1 MCMYAVGR
9 YVGRYMYVC
18 LYVCMC
24 SMQYGVCHIQY
35 VVCTTLYAIR
45 TCIHII
51 LCMSSSC
58 SFVLWCPKPSAFGVE
73 VWVWV
78 PRRVDPRLKILRD
91 VPVASRSWLLQANE
105 QNYLLI
111 ELNLREEHPGVW
123 ACKGFG
129 FRPRDQG
136 KQGAGFWARLCETR
150 PTTLAAEL
158 HRIPGREE
166 VEHIP

>member
-1 MCMYAVGR
+1 M
-9 YVGRYMYVC
+9 
-18 LYVCMC
+18 
-24 SMQYGVCHIQY
+24 
-35 VVCTTLYAIR
+35 
-45 TCIHII
+45 
-51 LCMSSSC
+51 
-58 SFVLWCPKPSAFGVE
+58 
-73 VWVWV
+73 
-78 PRRVDPRLKILRD
+78 DPRLKILRD

-111 ELNLREEHPGVW
+111 ELNLREEHLGSELVRVS
-123 ACKGFG
+123 GSG
-129 FRPRDQG
+129 QG